1 MLADVNQMAHAVEE
15 DSIRLHPEDAISTKL
30 WVDGLQQNNI
40 SIFHKSKL
48 DQPLEGS
55 ALQAFLFILCI
66 QTAFQLDAFQHL
78 GNWFIGINVTH
89 NTTQYGEIQL
99 FTIIARDCWGHGM

>member
-1 MLADVNQMAHAVEE
+1 MACVVEE

-30 WVDGLQQNNI
+30 WVDRLQQNNI

-48 DQPLEGS
+48 DQPPEGS
-55 ALQAFLFILCI
+55 VLQADLFILCI
-66 QTAFQLDAFQHL
+66 QTAFQLDAFWCL
-78 GNWFIGINVTH
+78 SNWFIRINATH